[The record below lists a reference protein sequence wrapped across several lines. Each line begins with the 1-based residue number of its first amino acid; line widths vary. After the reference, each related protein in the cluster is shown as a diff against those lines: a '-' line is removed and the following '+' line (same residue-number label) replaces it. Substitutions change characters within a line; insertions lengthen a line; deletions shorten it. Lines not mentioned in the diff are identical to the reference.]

1 MIGRR
6 EKKRVG
12 RPWCCAVNFQAVW
25 LGGGGGGGD
34 GGTTVFCEAGIVSPA
49 QRDLKAALTTSLQPL
64 TSLSLSVAGRARVK
78 LLFVPGG
85 IQFRRDPVS
94 GVSFLSR
101 KPLR

>member
-12 RPWCCAVNFQAVW
+12 RPWCCTVNFQAVW
-25 LGGGGGGGD
+25 LHGGSPWYQQWWWCGILRGR
-34 GGTTVFCEAGIVSPA
+34 IVSPA
-49 QRDLKAALTTSLQPL
+49 QHDLKAVLTTSLQP
-64 TSLSLSVAGRARVK
+64 LSLSVAGRARVK

-94 GVSFLSR
+94 GVRFLLW